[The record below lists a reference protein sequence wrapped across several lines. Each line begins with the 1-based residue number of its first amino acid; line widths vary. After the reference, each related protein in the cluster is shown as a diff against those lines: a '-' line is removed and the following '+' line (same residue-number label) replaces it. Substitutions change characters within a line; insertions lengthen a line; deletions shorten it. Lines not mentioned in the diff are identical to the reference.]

1 MSIAVL
7 NQVYGEMRRLAIAGS
22 STAVGDFRLQKLI
35 PPLEQAGA
43 EAPVFA
49 RVAASV
55 KAVVESNEQ
64 TASAA
69 LLDLAALVN
78 AILFTQGE
86 TGVPGPITDL
96 ETTEM
101 SAGASQASAR
111 VLKPLL
117 EALTTTGSGRVELIR
132 TAFERGDFNDLRL
145 VKPALD
151 ALDDPYGEIAEF
163 IADKVLPLYGK
174 AILPELRARF
184 DVKGRAGQPRRFRL
198 LHRLDPAGTRD
209 LVTRALE
216 EGSKEV
222 KVAAIECLG
231 GDDANLSF
239 LIEQSGAKAQDVRQA
254 AYKALACSNDES
266 AVAVL
271 SKAISGKDLE
281 LAVPALAECRNAKVV
296 GHIMKE
302 AESGVAEVLTL
313 KDKKAVNP
321 LLLRIRLLLRC
332 LQSRTE
338 TAVENLLLKLFEQ
351 RTRLEKIKGSSI
363 SGSDINEDV
372 VELMANG
379 SKKLKTQLAEAHA
392 SLSDLELHHAFSAA
406 RDVLSTERVFA
417 EFSPYVTAKPTDK
430 KKTTAGRR
438 EAICEQLSE
447 DHFVMRGNRED
458 PGRLDPRWLDVAVD
472 QENIG
477 MVRALFRPDHA
488 RAASFLYQSFD
499 ETFRKARALHVCHET
514 LGALVATEHPGATE
528 SVCRCLEKFG
538 SEKAF
543 YYDWWF
549 TQMIADLP
557 KSAIA
562 VLEPL
567 VPTLSSRAANAVVTG
582 LQQLRMRQDS

>member
-22 STAVGDFRLQKLI
+22 SAAIGDFRLQKLI

-43 EAPVFA
+43 KAPVFT
-49 RVAASV
+49 RVAVSV
-55 KAVVESNEQ
+55 KAVVESTEQ
-64 TASAA
+64 TASTA

-86 TGVPGPITDL
+86 IGVPGPMSDL

-101 SAGASQASAR
+101 TGATSQASAR
-111 VLKPLL
+111 VIKPLL
-117 EALTTTGSGRVELIR
+117 EALTTTGAGRFELIR
-132 TAFERGDFNDLRL
+132 DAIEHGAFLDLRL

-151 ALDDPYGEIAEF
+151 ALDDSYGELAELV
-163 IADKVLPLYGK
+163 ADKVLPLYGK
-174 AILPELRARF
+174 AILPELRARL
-184 DVKGRAGQPRRFRL
+184 DVKGRAGHPRRLRL

-209 LVTRALE
+209 LVTQALE

-222 KVAAIECLG
+222 KVVAIECLG

-239 LIEQSGAKAQDVRQA
+239 LIEQAGAKAQDVRQA
-254 AYKALACSNDES
+254 AYTALACSNDAS

-271 SKAISGKDLE
+271 LKAISGKDLE
-281 LAVPALAECRNAKVV
+281 LAVPALADCHNTKVV
-296 GHIMKE
+296 GHLLKE
-302 AESGVAEVLTL
+302 AESGVAEAMAL

-332 LQSRTE
+332 LQGRTDA
-338 TAVENLLLKLFEQ
+338 AVDGFLLTLFEQ
-351 RTRLEKIKGSSI
+351 RPRLEKIKGSSI

-372 VELMANG
+372 VELMANA

-392 SLSDLELHHAFSAA
+392 SLTDLELSHAFSAA
-406 RDVLSTERVFA
+406 REVLSTEKVFA
-417 EFSPYVTAKPTDK
+417 EFSPYVTAKSPAK
-430 KKTTAGRR
+430 KKTTAARR

-458 PGRLDPRWLDVAVD
+458 LGPLDPRWLDVAVD
-472 QENIG
+472 LENVG

-488 RAASFLYQSFD
+488 RAAAFLKQSF
-499 ETFRKARALHVCHET
+499 EEALRKARSLHECDET
-514 LGALVATEHPGATE
+514 LGALVVTGHPDATDAV
-528 SVCRCLEKFG
+528 SRCLVKFG
-538 SEKAF
+538 SKKDF
-543 YYDWWF
+543 YFDWWF
-549 TQMIADLP
+549 TQRIAELP
-557 KSAIA
+557 KSAIP

-567 VPTLSSRAANAVVTG
+567 VPMLTARLADAVVSG
-582 LQQLRMRQDS
+582 LQQLRSRKDS